1 MSFRHIIPPH
11 RRIFGF
17 SSLEESQYLC
27 VYEKSL
33 FTQHHFVTSFVEGYR
48 NVLIKMA
55 SSIIVNTADAAE
67 LRLVHYL
74 GDHDATSGFV
84 QACESSIR
92 EGDASSLIRTVL
104 SYPPAIRKVMSDKEE
119 GSGAFSLLAALMD
132 RLTNQEEA
140 HEFTQVLVKMV
151 EEAEGDVDTKVNLLC
166 NLYNLRGGKDKS
178 WILGRILNAYVQSS
192 DEEAILNLLPER
204 KSTIGD
210 LLQGNNLERF
220 LIGLQNEDKNL
231 SFNDEK
237 RQLFGIASELAGKL
251 SQVCSGKG
259 MEKEAAT
266 ADSTRQRFLL
276 KMLGTYDEVSIF
288 LC

>member
-1 MSFRHIIPPH
+1 
-11 RRIFGF
+11 
-17 SSLEESQYLC
+17 
-27 VYEKSL
+27 
-33 FTQHHFVTSFVEGYR
+33 
-48 NVLIKMA
+48 MA

-104 SYPPAIRKVMSDKEE
+104 SYPPAIQKVMTDKEE

-132 RLTNQEEA
+132 RLTNHEEV

-151 EEAEGDVDTKVNLLC
+151 EEAEGDVSTKVNLLC

-192 DEEAILNLLPER
+192 EEEAILNLLPER

-220 LIGLQNEDKNL
+220 LIGLQNEDKNV

-251 SQVCSGKG
+251 SQVCSGNE

-276 KMLGTYDEVSIF
+276 KMLATYDEVSISY
-288 LC
+288 C

>member
-1 MSFRHIIPPH
+1 
-11 RRIFGF
+11 
-17 SSLEESQYLC
+17 
-27 VYEKSL
+27 
-33 FTQHHFVTSFVEGYR
+33 
-48 NVLIKMA
+48 MA

-84 QACESSIR
+84 QACESSVR

-104 SYPPAIRKVMSDKEE
+104 SYPPAIKKIMTDKEE

-132 RLTNQEEA
+132 RLPSYEEV

-151 EEAEGDVDTKVNLLC
+151 EEAECDLDTKVNLLC

-178 WILGRILNAYVQSS
+178 WILGRILNTYIQSS
-192 DEEAILNLLPER
+192 EEDAILNLLPER
-204 KSTIGD
+204 KSTIGE

-220 LIGLQNEDKNL
+220 LIGLQNEDKSV

-251 SQVCSGKG
+251 SQVCNGNK
-259 MEKEAAT
+259 MEKEAAN
-266 ADSTRQRFLL
+266 ADSTGQRFLL
-276 KMLGTYDEVSIF
+276 KMLETYDEVS
-288 LC
+288 LSVDD